1 MVKRVK
7 AIVANEFKKLSE
19 NEGKIHNHDEF
30 ITTPDFNK
38 LTTENF
44 HENVKQE
51 NLASKS
57 GLTDFIKNTYFD
69 KNLRNVKNKV
79 TSNKICKG

>member
-44 HENVKQE
+44 QQE